1 MPQHKFSH
9 RRLNGDFDV
18 ITGPSG
24 PSRLPAPSPA
34 PSEATPVT
42 VPKRQPEA
50 APPGL
55 APRQHDAP

>member
-1 MPQHKFSH
+1 MPQHKFS
-9 RRLNGDFDV
+9 RRQSNGDFDV

-24 PSRLPAPSPA
+24 PSRLPAPTPL
-34 PSEATPVT
+34 PSEAGPVP

-55 APRQHDAP
+55 APRRYDDA